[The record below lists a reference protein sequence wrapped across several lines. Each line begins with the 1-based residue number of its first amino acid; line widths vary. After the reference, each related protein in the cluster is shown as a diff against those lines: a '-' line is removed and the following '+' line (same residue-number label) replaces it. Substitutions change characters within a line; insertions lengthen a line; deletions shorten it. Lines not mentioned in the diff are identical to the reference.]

1 MPRHA
6 LRVGLAWL
14 LLGLAAVAGHAGVLR
29 YCDASPDLNA
39 AQRDTLLRVAAVVR
53 QELQRA
59 DTRAALVSRSG
70 LNLSRLGIRYSHA
83 GIGLADSP
91 GVPWSVRQLYFDCD
105 ERRSR
110 LFDQGLAG
118 FVLGQHDARVGFVS
132 LVLLPGRAA
141 ESLARAALDERQALA
156 LLGAR
161 YSANAYA
168 HATRYQNCNQWV
180 AELMATAWG
189 GGGSAAGAQLA
200 AENVASQDSA
210 TSAATAAVTATATER
225 GRAQH
230 WLRQA
235 GYEPSRVVLP
245 SRALLMA
252 MPFVPWVSLDD
263 HPEES
268 RHQGVME
275 VSMPEA
281 LEAFIRAREPEA
293 RRIEVC
299 YSAGR
304 IVLRRGWTPLS
315 PACEA
320 QAGDELIER
329 D

>member
-1 MPRHA
+1 MRVLRA
-6 LRVGLAWL
+6 LRAGLAGL

-29 YCDASPDLNA
+29 YCDAAPDLDA

-70 LNLSRLGIRYSHA
+70 LDLSRLGVRYSHA

-91 GVPWSVRQLYFDCD
+91 AVPWSVRQLYFDCD
-105 ERRSR
+105 ERRAR

-141 ESLARAALDERQALA
+141 ESLARAALDELQALA
-156 LLGAR
+156 LLAPR

-168 HATRYQNCNQWV
+168 QSTRYQNCNQWV

-189 GGGSAAGAQLA
+189 GRSPQAPLQGGSEGAQSHDPVRDRAQQWLREAGYQPSRLTLPSSAVLLA
-200 AENVASQDSA
+200 A
-210 TSAATAAVTATATER
+210 
-225 GRAQH
+225 
-230 WLRQA
+230 
-235 GYEPSRVVLP
+235 
-245 SRALLMA
+245 
-252 MPFVPWVSLDD
+252 PFVPWLHLDD
-263 HPEES
+263 HPEALLQQ
-268 RHQGVME
+268 RVME

-299 YSAGR
+299 YTARR
-304 IVLRRGWTPLS
+304 IVLRRGWTPLL

-320 QAGDELIER
+320 ETGDESMNL

>member
-1 MPRHA
+1 MRA
-6 LRVGLAWL
+6 LRVGLAGL

-29 YCDASPDLNA
+29 YCDASPDLDA

-53 QELQRA
+53 QELQRL
-59 DTRAALVSRSG
+59 DTRVALVSRSG
-70 LNLSRLGIRYSHA
+70 LDLSRLGVRYSHA

-91 GVPWSVRQLYFDCD
+91 TVPWSVRQLYFDCD
-105 ERRSR
+105 EGRAR

-118 FVLGQHDARVGFVS
+118 FVLGQHDARLGFVS

-156 LLGAR
+156 LLGRR

-168 HATRYQNCNQWV
+168 QSTRYQNCNQWV

-189 GGGSAAGAQLA
+189 GWSPQAPLQGGSEGAP
-200 AENVASQDSA
+200 SHD
-210 TSAATAAVTATATER
+210 TAR

-230 WLRQA
+230 WLREA
-235 GYEPSRVVLP
+235 GYQPSRLTLP
-245 SRALLMA
+245 SSAALLA
-252 MPFVPWVSLDD
+252 APFVPWVHLDD
-263 HPEES
+263 HPEALLQQ
-268 RHQGVME
+268 RVME

-299 YSAGR
+299 YSARR
-304 IVLRRGWTPLS
+304 IVLRRGWAPLS
-315 PACEA
+315 SACEA
-320 QAGDELIER
+320 ETGDESTVL

>member
-1 MPRHA
+1 MRVLRA
-6 LRVGLAWL
+6 LRVGLAGL

-29 YCDASPDLNA
+29 YCDASPDLDA

-53 QELQRA
+53 QELQRS
-59 DTRAALVSRSG
+59 DTRVALVSRSG
-70 LNLSRLGIRYSHA
+70 LDLSRLGVRYSHA

-91 GVPWSVRQLYFDCD
+91 TVPWSVRQLYFDCD
-105 ERRSR
+105 EGRAR

-118 FVLGQHDARVGFVS
+118 FVLGQHDARLGFVS
-132 LVLLPGRAA
+132 LVLLPARAA
-141 ESLARAALDERQALA
+141 ESLAQAALDERQALA
-156 LLGAR
+156 LLGPR

-168 HATRYQNCNQWV
+168 QSTRYQNCNQWV

-189 GGGSAAGAQLA
+189 GWSPQAPLQGGSEGAP
-200 AENVASQDSA
+200 SHD
-210 TSAATAAVTATATER
+210 TDR

-230 WLRQA
+230 WLREA
-235 GYEPSRVVLP
+235 GYQPSRLTLP
-245 SRALLMA
+245 SRTALLA
-252 MPFVPWVSLDD
+252 VPFVPWVHLDD
-263 HPEES
+263 HPEALLQQ
-268 RHQGVME
+268 RVME

-299 YSAGR
+299 YVARR

-320 QAGDELIER
+320 ETGDESMNL

>member
-1 MPRHA
+1 MRVLRA
-6 LRVGLAWL
+6 LRVGLAGL

-29 YCDASPDLNA
+29 YCDASSDLDA
-39 AQRDTLLRVAAVVR
+39 AQHDTLLRVAAVVR
-53 QELQRA
+53 QELQRS
-59 DTRAALVSRSG
+59 DTRVALVSRSG
-70 LNLSRLGIRYSHA
+70 LDLSRLGVRYSHA

-91 GVPWSVRQLYFDCD
+91 AVPWLVRQLYFDCD
-105 ERRSR
+105 EGRAR

-118 FVLGQHDARVGFVS
+118 FVLGQHDARLGFVS

-156 LLGAR
+156 LLGPR

-168 HATRYQNCNQWV
+168 QSTRYQNCNQWV

-189 GGGSAAGAQLA
+189 GWSPQAPLQGGSAGAQ
-200 AENVASQDSA
+200 SHD
-210 TSAATAAVTATATER
+210 TARV
-225 GRAQH
+225 RAQH
-230 WLRQA
+230 WLREA
-235 GYEPSRVVLP
+235 GYQPSRLTLP
-245 SRALLMA
+245 SRTALLA
-252 MPFVPWVSLDD
+252 VPFVPWVHLDD
-263 HPEES
+263 HPEALLQQ
-268 RHQGVME
+268 RVME

-299 YSAGR
+299 YRDRR

-320 QAGDELIER
+320 ETGDESTEL

>member
-1 MPRHA
+1 LRA
-6 LRVGLAWL
+6 LRVGLAGL

-29 YCDASPDLNA
+29 YCDASPDLDA

-53 QELQRA
+53 QELQRS
-59 DTRAALVSRSG
+59 DTRVALVSRSG
-70 LNLSRLGIRYSHA
+70 LDLSRLGVRYSHA

-91 GVPWSVRQLYFDCD
+91 AVPWSVRQLYFDCD
-105 ERRSR
+105 EGRAR

-118 FVLGQHDARVGFVS
+118 FVLGQHDARLGFVS

-156 LLGAR
+156 LLGPR

-168 HATRYQNCNQWV
+168 QSTRYQNCNQWV

-189 GGGSAAGAQLA
+189 GWSPQAPLQGGSEGAP
-200 AENVASQDSA
+200 SHD
-210 TSAATAAVTATATER
+210 TAR

-230 WLRQA
+230 WLREA
-235 GYEPSRVVLP
+235 GYQPSRLTLP
-245 SRALLMA
+245 SRTALLA
-252 MPFVPWVSLDD
+252 VPFVPWVHLDD
-263 HPEES
+263 HPEALLQQ
-268 RHQGVME
+268 RVME

-281 LEAFIRAREPEA
+281 LEAFIRAREPDA

-299 YSAGR
+299 YSARR
-304 IVLRRGWTPLS
+304 IVVRRGWAPLS
-315 PACEA
+315 SACEA
-320 QAGDELIER
+320 ETGDESTDL

>member
-1 MPRHA
+1 MRA
-6 LRVGLAWL
+6 LRVGLAGL

-53 QELQRA
+53 QELQRS
-59 DTRAALVSRSG
+59 DTRVALVSRSG
-70 LNLSRLGIRYSHA
+70 LDLSRLGVRYSHA

-91 GVPWSVRQLYFDCD
+91 AVPWSVRQLYFDCD
-105 ERRSR
+105 EGRAR

-118 FVLGQHDARVGFVS
+118 FVLGQHDARLGFVS
-132 LVLLPGRAA
+132 LVLLPARAA
-141 ESLARAALDERQALA
+141 ESVAQAALDERQALA
-156 LLGAR
+156 LLGPR

-168 HATRYQNCNQWV
+168 QSTRYQNCNQWV

-189 GGGSAAGAQLA
+189 GWSPQAPLQGGSEGAQ
-200 AENVASQDSA
+200 SHD
-210 TSAATAAVTATATER
+210 TAR

-230 WLRQA
+230 WLREA
-235 GYEPSRVVLP
+235 GYQPSRLTLP
-245 SRALLMA
+245 SRTALLA
-252 MPFVPWVSLDD
+252 VPFVPWVHLDD
-263 HPEES
+263 HPEALLQQ
-268 RHQGVME
+268 RVME

-299 YSAGR
+299 YSARR
-304 IVLRRGWTPLS
+304 IVVRHGWAPLS
-315 PACEA
+315 STCEA
-320 QAGDELIER
+320 EVGDESTDL

>member
-1 MPRHA
+1 LRVLRA
-6 LRVGLAWL
+6 LRAGLAGL

-29 YCDASPDLNA
+29 YCDAAPDLDA

-70 LNLSRLGIRYSHA
+70 LDLSRLGVRYSHA

-91 GVPWSVRQLYFDCD
+91 AVPWSVRQLYFDCD
-105 ERRSR
+105 ERRAR

-141 ESLARAALDERQALA
+141 ESLARAALDELQALA
-156 LLGAR
+156 LLAPR

-168 HATRYQNCNQWV
+168 QSTRYQNCNQWV

-189 GGGSAAGAQLA
+189 GRSPQAPLQGGSEGAQSHDPVRDRAQQWLREAGYQPSRLTLPSSAVLLA
-200 AENVASQDSA
+200 A
-210 TSAATAAVTATATER
+210 
-225 GRAQH
+225 
-230 WLRQA
+230 
-235 GYEPSRVVLP
+235 
-245 SRALLMA
+245 
-252 MPFVPWVSLDD
+252 PFVPWLHLDD
-263 HPEES
+263 HPEALLQQ
-268 RHQGVME
+268 RVME

-299 YSAGR
+299 YTARR
-304 IVLRRGWTPLS
+304 IVLRRGWTPLL

-320 QAGDELIER
+320 ETGDESMNL